1 MSTMKR
7 NTWKTVINFII
18 TVLTAIVSTFAVQS
32 CINS

>member
-32 CINS
+32 CG